1 MPCTLNDWVSSL
13 MSVQVTHD
21 ASVISVSNAGTSRR
35 SRPVLEWLRS
45 EPLFQFCLIGGLIF
59 ALDLVLHPPGQDEK
73 TIVVTKAMQ
82 DGFVRNFSEDGDR
95 FPSPTELNN
104 MIESWVA
111 SEVLYREG
119 KALGMD
125 KGDAMIRDRIAFKLQ
140 SLVFDQVKVDKPTEA
155 DLRAWFEK
163 TRMQYDEPERVG
175 FLLTPASD
183 EATARRQLE
192 DIRAQRESAELRD
205 QTRAFLGRPVPS
217 LAATFG
223 DDFAAHFAKLTANEW
238 TVIRANDGW
247 HVVRLDVRKPGV
259 PATYEE
265 VVDNVRRSF
274 LNEETRKRAWATVQK
289 LKSNYTV
296 KIEPR

>member
-1 MPCTLNDWVSSL
+1 

-21 ASVISVSNAGTSRR
+21 ASVIPASTDSSTRQPR
-35 SRPVLEWLRS
+35 QILEWLRN
-45 EPLFQFCLIGGLIF
+45 EPLLQFCLIGGLIF
-59 ALDLVLHPPGQDEK
+59 VLDLVLHPPGQDEK
-73 TIVVTKAMQ
+73 TIVVTKQLQ
-82 DGFVRNFSEDGDR
+82 DSFVRNFSEDGDR
-95 FPSPTELNN
+95 FPTPTELSN
-104 MIESWVA
+104 MVESWVA

-125 KGDAMIRDRIAFKLQ
+125 KGDTMIRDRIAFKLQ

-175 FLLTPASD
+175 FLLTPATD

-192 DIRAQRESAELRD
+192 DIRAQRESADLRD

-217 LAATFG
+217 LPLTFG
-223 DDFAAHFAKLTANEW
+223 DGFAAQFAHLVANEW
-238 TVIRANDGW
+238 TVIQANDGW
-247 HVVRLDVRKPGV
+247 HVVRLDVRKQGV
-259 PATYEE
+259 PAKYED

-289 LKSNYTV
+289 LKTNYSV

>member
-1 MPCTLNDWVSSL
+1 MIL

-21 ASVISVSNAGTSRR
+21 ASVISASSTAGPRK
-35 SRPVLEWLRS
+35 SRPMIDWLRN
-45 EPLFQFCLIGGLIF
+45 EPLLQFCLIGGLIF
-59 ALDLVLHPPGQDEK
+59 GLDFVLHPPGQDDK
-73 TIVVTKAMQ
+73 TIVVTKALQ

-95 FPSPTELNN
+95 FPTPTQLNN

-125 KGDAMIRDRIAFKLQ
+125 KGDTMIRDRIAFKLQ
-140 SLVFDQVKVDKPTEA
+140 SLVFDQVKVDRPTEA

-175 FLLTPASD
+175 FLLTPATD
-183 EATARRQLE
+183 EATARQQLE

-205 QTRAFLGRPVPS
+205 QTRAFLGRPVQS
-217 LAATFG
+217 LPATFG
-223 DDFAAHFAKLTANEW
+223 DGFAAQFAKLVVNEW
-238 TVIRANDGW
+238 TVIQANDGW

-289 LKSNYTV
+289 FRTNYTV